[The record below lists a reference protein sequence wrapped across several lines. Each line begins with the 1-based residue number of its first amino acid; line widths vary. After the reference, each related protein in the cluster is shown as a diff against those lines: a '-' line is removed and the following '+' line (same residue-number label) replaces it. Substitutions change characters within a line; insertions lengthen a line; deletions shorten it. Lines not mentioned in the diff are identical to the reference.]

1 MADKTTTNF
10 PKMGKSMAQA
20 NNVSGAPSK
29 NTKPVRK
36 KNSKGGSGEPATA
49 SHRQGTQERLGFQ
62 GAPQTTM
69 SYPNAPEAAQVLRR
83 VYTVPSS
90 LGNRDFY
97 LKRQYGQTGQ
107 FG

>member
-10 PKMGKSMAQA
+10 PKMGTSNARA

-29 NTKPVRK
+29 NTKPVKK
-36 KNSKGGSGEPATA
+36 KNSKGGSAEPATA
-49 SHRQGTQERLGFQ
+49 SHRQGTLERLGFK

-69 SYPNAPEAAQVLRR
+69 SYPTAPEASQTFRNVRI
-83 VYTVPSS
+83 VPSAV
-90 LGNRDFY
+90 GNRDFY
-97 LKRQYGQTGQ
+97 LRRQYGQTGN